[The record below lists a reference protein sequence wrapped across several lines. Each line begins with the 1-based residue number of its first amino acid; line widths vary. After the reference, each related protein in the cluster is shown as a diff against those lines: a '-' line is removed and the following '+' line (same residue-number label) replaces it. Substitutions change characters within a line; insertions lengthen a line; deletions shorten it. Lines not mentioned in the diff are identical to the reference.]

1 MADLAVI
8 YNNKKL
14 EYLATNQFTV
24 CGIVIEVCKK
34 NYTEEDMN
42 NKYFFQNDDLGPFQ
56 PSSADIVLRQQLEK
70 SLSKFFY
77 DNCDRKIRDL
87 LSVCRWYVTT
97 QTSAMVLVIE
107 CPDQVTNWRVLQRM
121 VPMASLL
128 NNIASS
134 AKIRICPPVNQGI
147 PFEMRVD
154 ELSVYREDS
163 A

>member
-1 MADLAVI
+1 M
-8 YNNKKL
+8 K
-14 EYLATNQFTV
+14 
-24 CGIVIEVCKK
+24 
-34 NYTEEDMN
+34 
-42 NKYFFQNDDLGPFQ
+42 NKYFSQDDDLGNFQ
-56 PSSADIVLRQQLEK
+56 PSSADIILRQQLEK
-70 SLSKFFY
+70 SVSNFFY

-97 QTSAMVLVIE
+97 HTSAMVLVIE
-107 CPDQVTNWRVLQRM
+107 CPDGVTNWRILQKM

-134 AKIRICPPVNQGI
+134 AKIRVCPPSNQGI
-147 PFEMRVD
+147 PFEMRVN